1 MPLVLVVVLVLQ
13 VLVGRGSKR
22 DRPPINS
29 LTSMAR
35 VTVKQHGR
43 AGGAARQRDGL
54 ILTTSSGLVFVLCGT
69 KAQFKGRR
77 TNAPNQFTTPNSG
90 SAMLPNPYAGG
101 PLNTNRS
108 TACHILEPRPTKNF
122 EDEDV
127 APALSSRVLLKKTL
141 FRRGLAKRVVTVEMR
156 YLPAAEPFRFE
167 HRTMAGVLVVHSG
180 KRFDETCC

>member
-1 MPLVLVVVLVLQ
+1 MDLFLLLAPDQFLSSAEQSLS
-13 VLVGRGSKR
+13 SKAEGQTH
-22 DRPPINS
+22 PIS
-29 LTSMAR
+29 LP
-35 VTVKQHGR
+35 H
-43 AGGAARQRDGL
+43 
-54 ILTTSSGLVFVLCGT
+54 
-69 KAQFKGRR
+69 
-77 TNAPNQFTTPNSG
+77 PTPG

-127 APALSSRVLLKKTL
+127 APALSSRLLLKKTL